1 MAVKA
6 IPEGF
11 HTVTPYLIV
20 ESVERLIEF
29 VKAAFDAK
37 ERFSHKGPDGKIGHA
52 EVTIGDSIVMIGGA
66 RGNWKP
72 IPAMIYLYVNDCDA
86 TFKRAIAA
94 GAKSVQELTDQF
106 YGDRSGGVTDPC
118 GVQWWIAT
126 HKEDVSDEEMARRMK
141 AQFGAK

>member
-1 MAVKA
+1 MAVKP

-20 ESVERLIEF
+20 ESVDRLVDF
-29 VKAAFDAK
+29 LKTAFDAK
-37 ERFSHKGPDGKIGHA
+37 ERFRHGGPDGKTSHA

-66 RGNWKP
+66 RGDWKP
-72 IPAMIYLYVNDCDA
+72 IPTMIYLYVNDCDA

-94 GAKSVQELTDQF
+94 GAKSLQEPADQF
-106 YGDRSGGVTDPC
+106 YGDRNGGLADPS

-126 HKEDVSDEEMARRMK
+126 HKEDVSPEEMARRVK
-141 AQFGAK
+141 SQFGG